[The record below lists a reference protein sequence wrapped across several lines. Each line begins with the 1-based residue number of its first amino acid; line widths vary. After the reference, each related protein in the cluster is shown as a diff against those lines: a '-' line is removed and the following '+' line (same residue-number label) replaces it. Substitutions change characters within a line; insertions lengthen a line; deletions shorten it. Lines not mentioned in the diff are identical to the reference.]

1 MRVRLAVAA
10 TTATATAVTCRQLDR
25 QRRPL
30 QGCRAQNLT
39 EVLPVLQTSGVGIV
53 EGVVEKRA
61 VDVIRSTK
69 VYASMPTKM
78 PKRAKD
84 KPSKAWRM
92 SAPGRYHQLEQTF
105 DESDVKS
112 FEQVEKLIWPLVEA
126 FFQEDGIGMRGIYR
140 SEMQILNALPTS
152 FNQTWHSDNRSRGLS
167 IIIPLVDFTLDNGPT
182 QLLVGS
188 HNSSWP
194 LLAEHGA
201 QTVQAPTGAVIAYDS
216 RTYHRGLGNL
226 TEEGRPA
233 LIFCYD
239 REWSPP
245 PGYSGVYGSIAHASF
260 AWMLDMLSGG
270 YIACASLCK
279 GGGS

>member
-1 MRVRLAVAA
+1 
-10 TTATATAVTCRQLDR
+10 
-25 QRRPL
+25 
-30 QGCRAQNLT
+30 
-39 EVLPVLQTSGVGIV
+39 
-53 EGVVEKRA
+53 
-61 VDVIRSTK
+61 
-69 VYASMPTKM
+69 
-78 PKRAKD
+78 
-84 KPSKAWRM
+84 M

-105 DESDVKS
+105 EASDVKT
-112 FEQVEKLIWPLVEA
+112 FERVEKLIWPLVEA
-126 FFQEDGIGMRGIYR
+126 FFEEDEIGMKGIYR

-167 IIIPLVDFTLDNGPT
+167 IIIPLVEFNLDNGPT

-194 LLAEHGA
+194 LVAERGA
-201 QTVQAPTGAVIAYDS
+201 QVVQAPAGAVVAYDS

-226 TEEGRPA
+226 TADGRPA

-270 YIACASLCK
+270 YITCASLWSEAK
-279 GGGS
+279 RGAS